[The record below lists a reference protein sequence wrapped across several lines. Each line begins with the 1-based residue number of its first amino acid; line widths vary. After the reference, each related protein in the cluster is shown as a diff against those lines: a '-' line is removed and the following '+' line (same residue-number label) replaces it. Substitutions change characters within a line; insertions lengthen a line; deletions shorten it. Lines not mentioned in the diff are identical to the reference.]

1 MKKTIIPLMLLIAGV
16 TCPAPAQ
23 TGSLLKLSGRIT
35 DVKHDTLTAYVTDL
49 VARANTYQAAIP
61 LAPDGTF
68 SVSIPATEVTQL
80 TVMEKLNQEEM
91 RTTPIA
97 RYFVLPLIPGE
108 EARVEGTLDNL
119 TFSGTAFYK
128 DYDSIAKMNQQTEKE
143 MSELYAKLADPAL
156 PAADKAALQQAGM
169 QARTARAMSYIRQH
183 PDREAAVSL
192 VSVLNGDSLRT
203 AINLFTPEVRNGR
216 MRPLW
221 QGVVTMNEKLAATE
235 AASKTMKEGI
245 PAPDFTLKDVNGND
259 FALSSLRGKYVVLDF
274 WGSWCGWC
282 IKGFPEMKKAYAKHK
297 DKVEFVGV
305 ACQDTEAKWKAAVAK
320 HALPWT
326 NVFNSRTDN
335 VDVTYALKAFPTK
348 VVISPEGII
357 VKIVVGESADF
368 YTYLDKLLD

>member
-23 TGSLLKLSGRIT
+23 TGNPLKLSGRIT
-35 DVKHDTLTAYVTDL
+35 DVKHDTLMAYVNDL
-49 VARANTYQAAIP
+49 VSLTNIYQAAIP
-61 LAPDGTF
+61 VAPDGTF
-68 SVSIPATEVTQL
+68 SINVPATEVTQV
-80 TVMEKLNQEEM
+80 TIMEKLNAKE
-91 RTTPIA
+91 RAATLIA
-97 RYFVLPLIPGE
+97 RNFGLPLVPGE

-119 TFSGTAFYK
+119 TLTGSAFYESYAPIFTMK
-128 DYDSIAKMNQQTEKE
+128 QQEA
-143 MSELYAKLADPAL
+143 SELNELHAKLSDPSITATQ
-156 PAADKAALQQAGM
+156 KATLQQAHL
-169 QARTARAMSYIRQH
+169 QTTIKRAMSYIRQH

-221 QGVVTMNEKLAATE
+221 QSVVAMNEKLAATE

-245 PAPDFTLKDVNGND
+245 PAPDFTLKDINGND

-282 IKGFPEMKKAYAKHK
+282 IKGFPEMKKAYAKHR

-305 ACQDTEAKWKAAVAK
+305 ACNDTETKWKAAVAK
-320 HALPWT
+320 HELP
-326 NVFNSRTDN
+326 
-335 VDVTYALKAFPTK
+335 
-348 VVISPEGII
+348 
-357 VKIVVGESADF
+357 
-368 YTYLDKLLD
+368 

>member
-1 MKKTIIPLMLLIAGV
+1 
-16 TCPAPAQ
+16 
-23 TGSLLKLSGRIT
+23 
-35 DVKHDTLTAYVTDL
+35 
-49 VARANTYQAAIP
+49 
-61 LAPDGTF
+61 
-68 SVSIPATEVTQL
+68 
-80 TVMEKLNQEEM
+80 
-91 RTTPIA
+91 
-97 RYFVLPLIPGE
+97 
-108 EARVEGTLDNL
+108 
-119 TFSGTAFYK
+119 
-128 DYDSIAKMNQQTEKE
+128 MNQQTEKE

-183 PDREAAVSL
+183 PDREAAVFL